1 MYEEYQELNLAPLL
15 GPDKYIVFCKNEYE
29 AQCLLAACKR
39 SFPEKCKGWNLPN
52 VNWFDKNGEG
62 QLYFPDINDAEG
74 FGFSW
79 NSVDYDEIDEYVVIE
94 FEALLACSTDIEESE
109 KPISFLLEGLNEIS
123 N

>member
-1 MYEEYQELNLAPLL
+1 MYEEYQELNLEPLL
-15 GPDKYIVFCKNEYE
+15 GPDKYVVFCKTEYE

-39 SFPEKCKGWNLPN
+39 SFPKKCEGWDLPF
-52 VNWFDKNGEG
+52 VSWFDREGKG

-79 NSVDYDEIDEYVVIE
+79 NSVDFDEIDEYVVIE
-94 FEALLACSTDIEESE
+94 FESLLVCSADIEESE
-109 KPISFLLEGLNEIS
+109 KPMSFLLEGLNEIS